1 MSIGK
6 KQRWSVLILLLGLT
20 LSATAWVSQHDEPDT
35 AVAEADAAQP
45 EIDAAQPANI
55 AQPEKKAEQTAHE
68 SAGLNL
74 EKLQRAPAE
83 DAATDLFAAKS
94 WYVPPP
100 PPKPMSPPPP
110 SAPLL
115 PFAYMGKLIED
126 GQTTVFLTKQDRNY
140 VVKTGDTIDGTYK
153 VEEVSARILT
163 LTYLPLNI
171 KQTLM
176 IGGDNN

>member
-6 KQRWSVLILLLGLT
+6 KQRWTVLILLLGLT
-20 LSATAWVSQHDEPDT
+20 LSATAWVSQNEEPAA
-35 AVAEADAAQP
+35 AVAEA
-45 EIDAAQPANI
+45 
-55 AQPEKKAEQTAHE
+55 QPEKHMVPEKKVQQTAHE
-68 SAGLNL
+68 PDALNL
-74 EKLQRAPAE
+74 EKLQREPVE

-100 PPKPMSPPPP
+100 PPKPMPPPPP
-110 SAPLL
+110 SAPPL

-126 GQTTVFLTKQDRNY
+126 GQMTIFLTKQDRNY

-153 VEEVSARILT
+153 VEEVSARMMT
-163 LTYLPLNI
+163 LTYLPLKI

-176 IGGDNN
+176 IGGE

>member
-6 KQRWSVLILLLGLT
+6 KQRWTVLILLLGLT
-20 LSATAWVSQHDEPDT
+20 LSATAWVSQHDEP
-35 AVAEADAAQP
+35 AAVVAEAHAAQP
-45 EIDAAQPANI
+45 EKAVL
-55 AQPEKKAEQTAHE
+55 PEKKVQETAHE
-68 SAGLNL
+68 PSVLNL

-83 DAATDLFAAKS
+83 DDATDLFAAKS

-100 PPKPMSPPPP
+100 PPKPMPPPPP
-110 SAPLL
+110 SAPPL

-126 GQTTVFLTKQDRNY
+126 GQMTVFLTKQDRNY

-153 VEEVSARILT
+153 VDEVSARMLT
-163 LTYLPLNI
+163 LTYLPLKI

-176 IGGDNN
+176 IGGE